1 MSGLVSHRYL
11 VHAEGA
17 GNDGAQE
24 DHDAVELAQL
34 VATQHG
40 EGDGGG
46 DAVEEDGGDETPHED
61 RHPGKFESVPINGT
75 CFHANKMLP
84 FYQCCGSGSGIWCLF
99 DPWIRDPGWVE
110 SQHPDPG

>member
-1 MSGLVSHRYL
+1 L

-34 VATQHG
+34 VAAQHG

-61 RHPGKFESVPINGT
+61 RHPEENTSQLT
-75 CFHANKMLP
+75 RC
-84 FYQCCGSGSGIWCLF
+84 YGSGSDSHGSALIWLS
-99 DPWIRDPGWVE
+99 WIRIQELRKLTQNLGCILTFYLQPTV
-110 SQHPDPG
+110 SIFLM

>member
-1 MSGLVSHRYL
+1 M

-34 VATQHG
+34 VAAQHG

-61 RHPGKFESVPINGT
+61 RHPGYTSQLTSVVE
-75 CFHANKMLP
+75 
-84 FYQCCGSGSGIWCLF
+84 CGSGF
-99 DPWIRDPGWVE
+99 PWIIRIDLALLD
-110 SQHPDPG
+110 PDPGAKESATKLGIYFDLLPAVGLFFM

>member
-1 MSGLVSHRYL
+1 M

-17 GNDGAQE
+17 GYDGAQQ

-34 VATQHG
+34 VAAQHG

-61 RHPGKFESVPINGT
+61 RHPGYTSQLTSVLDQESHGLFALIWLCWTRIRIQEQWKFTKIN
-75 CFHANKMLP
+75 K
-84 FYQCCGSGSGIWCLF
+84 
-99 DPWIRDPGWVE
+99 
-110 SQHPDPG
+110 